1 MNARFTISMGVA
13 IVALGVGFYLLNDIQ
28 QETPTQDTQIS
39 LDESLSESNQRL
51 AIVKDEFYNGKYNG
65 DLPKDEVITII
76 QNEISIQ
83 EELLEKYKNLSSDE
97 KTDKT
102 IDMRFFQLGK
112 YSWAGEKSMLKALES
127 Q

>member
-28 QETPTQDTQIS
+28 QEAPTQDTQIS